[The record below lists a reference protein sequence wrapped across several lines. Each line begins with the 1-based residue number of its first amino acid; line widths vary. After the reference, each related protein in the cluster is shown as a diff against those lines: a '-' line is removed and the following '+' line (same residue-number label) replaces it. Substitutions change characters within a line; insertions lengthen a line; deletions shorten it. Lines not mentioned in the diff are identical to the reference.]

1 MMALKA
7 QLAQM
12 AHKALTEHKAQSVMT
27 VLKARS
33 AMMEHKAL
41 QVLKVL

>member
-12 AHKALTEHKAQSVMT
+12 AHKALTEHKARLVQM
-27 VLKARS
+27 VLKARLV
-33 AMMEHKAL
+33 MMEHKAL

>member
-1 MMALKA
+1 MMEHKA

-12 AHKALTEHKAQSVMT
+12 AHKALTEHKAQLVTM
-27 VLKARS
+27 VLKARLV
-33 AMMEHKAL
+33 MMEPKAL